1 MVTNDNKKTPKNPKK
16 ILKKKIV
23 ICLNN
28 KTTIHIQVFIIEN
41 FNDNKMVTKKP
52 QKTPNDIF

>member
-1 MVTNDNKKTPKNPKK
+1 MITKKPQKTPKNFKE
-16 ILKKKIV
+16 KIV